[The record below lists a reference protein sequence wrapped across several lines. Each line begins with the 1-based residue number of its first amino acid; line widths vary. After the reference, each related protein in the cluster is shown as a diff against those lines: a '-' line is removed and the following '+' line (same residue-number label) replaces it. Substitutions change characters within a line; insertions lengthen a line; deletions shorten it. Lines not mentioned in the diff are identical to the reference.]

1 MFLVRTLQDRRKES
15 LAEGTAGSDWIWP
28 GLKGEV
34 TRRNNFG
41 ERVWKKLL
49 REVGVEHRG
58 FHQCRHT
65 AATTMLNNGVAIKLV
80 SKILGH
86 AKVSLTLDTYNGLM
100 VEDQNQAVEF
110 WNRRMA

>member
-1 MFLVRTLQDRRKES
+1 M
-15 LAEGTAGSDWIWP
+15 AEGTAGSDWIWP